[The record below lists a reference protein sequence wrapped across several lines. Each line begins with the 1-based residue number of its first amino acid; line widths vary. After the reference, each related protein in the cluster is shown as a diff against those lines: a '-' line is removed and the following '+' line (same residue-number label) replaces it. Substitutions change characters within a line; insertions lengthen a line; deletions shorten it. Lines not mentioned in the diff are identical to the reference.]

1 MSETKTSQSREDF
14 NGAGENSTDVIENKE
29 MTEAVPKRSRR
40 SKDVV
45 GNMNA

>member
-1 MSETKTSQSREDF
+1 MSETETSQSREVFDE
-14 NGAGENSTDVIENKE
+14 AGENSTDVIENKE
-29 MTEAVPKRSRR
+29 ITEAVPKRGRR